1 MKSIFKDDSFKY
13 KQTCR
18 EDKLLKFILEN
29 RFNHK
34 NDTIQYKMNVIKDAY
49 PTIEVAE
56 QTDSISEG
64 LKYFK
69 GITSDDYGL
78 KSLQFVYKIIR
89 ENGQN
94 KEVRMPVQQVVGS
107 QMNFTFAVDFKRED
121 VQLNDK
127 IEYYFV
133 VYDNDGVN
141 GSKAAK
147 SQLFTY
153 ELPTLEELNDIHEKM
168 HKMVE
173 QSGGEI
179 TAVFFCPHKTEDHCN
194 CRKPMPGMIFDICDR
209 FNVENIANVM
219 LIGDSDRDLEA
230 IHAAGG
236 IPVLVKTGNG
246 KKTLSKGKVPPGTL
260 VFENLLEVSE
270 YLMAKDNE

>member
-1 MKSIFKDDSFKY
+1 MKLIILDRDGVINYDSDKY
-13 KQTCR
+13 VKNT
-18 EDKLLKFILEN
+18 EEWEPIPESLEAIAN
-29 RFNHK
+29 
-34 NDTIQYKMNVIKDAY
+34 
-49 PTIEVAE
+49 
-56 QTDSISEG
+56 
-64 LKYFK
+64 
-69 GITSDDYGL
+69 ITQLG
-78 KSLQFVYKIIR
+78 YKI
-89 ENGQN
+89 
-94 KEVRMPVQQVVGS
+94 VVCTNQSGIG
-107 QMNFTFAVDFKRED
+107 R
-121 VQLNDK
+121 
-127 IEYYFV
+127 
-133 VYDNDGVN
+133 G
-141 GSKAAK
+141 
-147 SQLFTY
+147 LF
-153 ELPTLEELNDIHEKM
+153 TLEELNDIHEKM

-219 LIGDSDRDLEA
+219 LVGDSDRDLEA

-236 IPVLVKTGNG
+236 VPVLVKTGNG